1 MKNDEILLN
10 EIYENSITAINV
22 LSGILKKT
30 EQKSMFNCLFDEM
43 TEYRKVADTAYS
55 MLDEMNALPKRNDA
69 FSRTAIIASLGK
81 PSPHRL
87 ARILICGSREGF
99 YSLIDSVNAC
109 TNTKDEVRHLAY
121 RLMEIED
128 KNINNMKKFLNDSKE
143 R

>member
-30 EQKSMFNCLFDEM
+30 EQKSMFDCLFEQM
-43 TEYRKVADTAYS
+43 TEYRKVADTAYT
-55 MLDEMNALPKRNDA
+55 MLEVMNSSPKRNDV
-69 FSRTAIIASLGK
+69 FSRTAIFASLGK
-81 PSPHRL
+81 PSAHRL
-87 ARILICGSREGF
+87 AKILISGSREGF

-128 KNINNMKKFLNDSKE
+128 KNINDMKKFLKN
-143 R
+143 